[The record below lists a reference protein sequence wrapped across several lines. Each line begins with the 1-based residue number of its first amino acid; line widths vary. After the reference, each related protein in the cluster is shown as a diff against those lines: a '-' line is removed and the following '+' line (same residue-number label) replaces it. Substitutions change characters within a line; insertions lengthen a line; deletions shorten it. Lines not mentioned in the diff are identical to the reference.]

1 VASFSEW
8 ISSSQKLK
16 TLKVENVRDATLVGW
31 QSFAAALAS
40 LDNLEDINVKFFEED
55 SRVGMILLNSFMAKP
70 TLKRVEF
77 PLPTVDQLQMIENV
91 LVSPN
96 CIITDLTLACRSLQ
110 TIGQAEGE
118 QLIQTLINS
127 LQNNTSLR
135 SMTLKFGER
144 TPFPVHW
151 NPVSNLLCDTSITR
165 WSLYHW
171 NFITSYTCLL
181 IFSAFFI

>member
-1 VASFSEW
+1 MASFSEW

-16 TLKVENVRDATLVGW
+16 TLKVENFRDATLVGW

-77 PLPTVDQLQMIENV
+77 PLPTVDQLQMIKNV

-96 CIITDLTLACRSLQ
+96 FIITDLPD
-110 TIGQAEGE
+110 
-118 QLIQTLINS
+118 QLITKQHIITVNDIEIWRKNTISCS
-127 LQNNTSLR
+127 LES
-135 SMTLKFGER
+135 S
-144 TPFPVHW
+144 V
-151 NPVSNLLCDTSITR
+151 
-165 WSLYHW
+165 
-171 NFITSYTCLL
+171 
-181 IFSAFFI
+181 